1 MILPA
6 SGESAGTSDFASAL
20 YSGFRFV
27 RGALCDI
34 ISFFVRSGFPGGSVK
49 QINVGIIG
57 TGWCGG
63 IRAETCASN
72 PVVGNLHVAEI
83 KPERLAEVAKASG
96 AKTATTDYR
105 ELLKIKEIDA
115 YMISATPETIHYPM
129 ARECLLAGKH
139 VFLEKPIAIELHE
152 ADELIAIAR
161 KNQVKF
167 TIGYSQRFNPKFAYV
182 KKAITDGS
190 IGRPVSAVVSRHIT
204 RSLGKKITGRGK
216 LSPAAM
222 EATHD
227 LDFVL
232 WCLEPAKPVRVFS
245 TVNYGAMREAT
256 GADIPDTQ
264 IITVIMDNGMSFVVN
279 AGWSLPPG
287 YPNFSTTWI
296 EMVGTEGALL
306 VDDSHRDVVL
316 NTVQHGMRL
325 PMSSMPGEFVDH
337 AYAGPM
343 KAETVHFL
351 EAVACNRPVLVTPE
365 QARQVMEVYIAAD
378 LSAERSEP
386 VNLPLPE
393 SRSSVAA
400 GGGR

>member
-1 MILPA
+1 MARLANIRSLTVVLD
-6 SGESAGTSDFASAL
+6 GTSKEK
-20 YSGFRFV
+20 GQ
-27 RGALCDI
+27 I
-34 ISFFVRSGFPGGSVK
+34 VK

-63 IRAETCASN
+63 IRAQTCIDQPLVKDIHLAETR
-72 PVVGNLHVAEI
+72 
-83 KPERLAEVAKASG
+83 PERLAEMAKITHAR
-96 AKTATTDYR
+96 TATADYR
-105 ELLKIKEIDA
+105 ELLKIADIDA
-115 YMISATPETIHYPM
+115 VFISATPEVLHYPM
-129 ARECLLAGKH
+129 ARESLLGGKH
-139 VFLEKPIAIELHE
+139 VFLEKPIALELHE
-152 ADELIAIAR
+152 ADELVALAR
-161 KNQVKF
+161 KNHLKF

-182 KKAITDGS
+182 KKAIADGTL
-190 IGRPVSAVVSRHIT
+190 GKPVSALVSRHIT
-204 RSLGKKITGRGK
+204 RGLGKKITGRTK

-232 WCLEPAKPVRVFS
+232 WCLEPAKPIRVYS
-245 TVNYGAMREAT
+245 TVNYGAMKAST
-256 GADIPDTQ
+256 GGDVPDTQ
-264 IITVIMDNGMSFVVN
+264 YITVTMDNGVSFVIG

-316 NTVQHGMRL
+316 NTMLHGMRL
-325 PMSSMPGEFVDH
+325 PMSTMPGEFVDH

-343 KAETVHFL
+343 AAETIHFL
-351 EAVACNRPVLVTPE
+351 NAVGLDRPVLVTPE

-378 LSAERSEP
+378 LSAERHEP

-393 SRSSVAA
+393 SRIASASTGAA
-400 GGGR
+400 R